1 MHNQQQRYLKTNNI
15 VSKFVVIVL
24 SVVLLTG
31 ISLVPVLQIGVS
43 AQQQQQPQPIIAIKI
58 TSPTTGQQVPTGE
71 LTISGTSTD
80 NATSDCTVYA
90 DWNNTKPFQT
100 AIATGPGGLDDY
112 STWTFTYTDDYHL
125 ITNGT
130 NNLTSKLSC
139 IDDSNGAGSANLTKS
154 YSVNVIGALSD
165 QNQQQQSVST
175 LGNTTTLDNVTAATT
190 IAAREE
196 NESVRNVLPIPT
208 VREEEQP
215 SASTTDKNAE
225 PVKSPLPSSPVTSTT
240 SSESKNTTKNKEDT
254 TIKTMNQI
262 AIKTINQ
269 IAQRVASTN
278 PDTNPVQVQQILVQ
292 LAKQTAQTASKE
304 KAIEELRQI
313 YSQVTI
319 YPFGTVSQSLSN
331 FAQHLASGDNV
342 AYIIEQ
348 IIQEKARGKNISQS
362 LVNIAVQLVC
372 GGSGNINE
380 NVRQAA
386 QIIANQ
392 SGVSVEKVESILVQ
406 IALQIFKTQG
416 NVVTAQS
423 ICQIASH
430 IAHNPNGIIAQTI
443 LQLVKQDTD
452 DGGKSGE
459 TIQIIKKVVKS
470 SEVNKGGGISS
481 SSSSSSGKEK
491 FSVFCILYA
500 VNSDIDSRI
509 YTIAITIA
517 RQTDVSVEATLI
529 ALSDFFI
536 RVANDAGPSQA
547 LQSLR
552 NLETDVAANPSVL
565 NKIGAV
571 AKLYE
576 GGHDHTANQVSDF
589 VADKLSASVDP
600 VVALAEVQIP
610 ESASIPADGEKVVSP
625 IKQGESVLSFLTTTT
640 AGAPSITTTPITT
653 TPTTTTTAGAP
664 SITTT
669 PITTTPTTTT
679 TAGAPSITTTPPT
692 PTTTTTAEE
701 EDEGEEEA
709 DDISDS
715 SDSSDSDSDSSDS
728 SDSD

>member
-1 MHNQQQRYLKTNNI
+1 MLKKVASKVLAFAI
-15 VSKFVVIVL
+15 IGLFLGQVSFSAFL
-24 SVVLLTG
+24 YA
-31 ISLVPVLQIGVS
+31 QI
-43 AQQQQQPQPIIAIKI
+43 PPITLGIKI
-58 TSPTTGQQVPTGE
+58 TSPVAGQQVPVGE
-71 LTISGTSTD
+71 LTISGISTD
-80 NATSDCTVYA
+80 NITTDCTVYA
-90 DWNNTKPFQT
+90 DWNDQKPFQK
-100 AIATGPGGLDDY
+100 AVATGPGGLDDY

-139 IDDSNGAGSANLTKS
+139 IDESNGAGSANLTKS

-481 SSSSSSGKEK
+481 SSSSSSSGKEK
-491 FSVFCILYA
+491 FSVFCILCA

-552 NLETDVAANPSVL
+552 NLETDVAANPIVL

-576 GGHDHTANQVSDF
+576 GGQDHTANQVSDF

-610 ESASIPADGEKVVSP
+610 ESASIPADGEKVVVSP
-625 IKQGESVLSFLTTTT
+625 IKQGEGVLSFLTTTT
-640 AGAPSITTTPITT
+640 TAAPTTTTT
-653 TPTTTTTAGAP
+653 TAAPTTTTTAA
-664 SITTT
+664 
-669 PITTTPTTTT
+669 PTTTT
-679 TAGAPSITTTPPT
+679 AAAA
-692 PTTTTTAEE
+692 PTTTTA
-701 EDEGEEEA
+701 
-709 DDISDS
+709 
-715 SDSSDSDSDSSDS
+715 
-728 SDSD
+728 

>member
-1 MHNQQQRYLKTNNI
+1 MKRLTRFDFKK
-15 VSKFVVIVL
+15 S
-24 SVVLLTG
+24 VLLFTFG
-31 ISLVPVLQIGVS
+31 IILICAFPANS
-43 AQQQQQPQPIIAIKI
+43 AIYAQQPQQQLQQQVIGVKI
-58 TSPTTGQQVPTGE
+58 TSPSTGQQVPAGE
-71 LTISGTSTD
+71 LTISGSSTD
-80 NATSDCTVYA
+80 NAATDCTVYA
-90 DWNNTKPFQT
+90 DWNNLKPFQK
-100 AIATGPGGLDDY
+100 AIATGPGGVNDY
-112 STWTFTYTDDYHL
+112 STWNFTYTADYHL
-125 ITNGT
+125 ITNGST
-130 NNLTSKLSC
+130 NELTSKLSC
-139 IDDSNGAGSANLTKS
+139 INNPTNLTKW
-154 YSVNVIGALSD
+154 YSVNVIGAVSD
-165 QNQQQQSVST
+165 QNHQQQQQPVST
-175 LGNTTTLDNVTAATT
+175 LGNTTILDNVT
-190 IAAREE
+190 
-196 NESVRNVLPIPT
+196 
-208 VREEEQP
+208 
-215 SASTTDKNAE
+215 ASTTDKNAE

-240 SSESKNTTKNKEDT
+240 SSESKNTAKDKEDT
-254 TIKTMNQI
+254 T
-262 AIKTINQ
+262 IKTINQ

-292 LAKQTAQTASKE
+292 LAKQSAQTASKE
-304 KAIEELRQI
+304 KAIEEIRQI

-331 FAQHLASGDNV
+331 FAQKLASGDNV

-392 SGVSVEKVESILVQ
+392 AGVSVEKVESILVQ

-481 SSSSSSGKEK
+481 SSSSSSSSKEK
-491 FSVFCILYA
+491 FSVFCILCA

-552 NLETDVAANPSVL
+552 NLETDVAANPIVL

-576 GGHDHTANQVSDF
+576 GGQDHTANQVSDF

-610 ESASIPADGEKVVSP
+610 ESASIPADGEKVVVSP
-625 IKQGESVLSFLTTTT
+625 IKQGEGVLSFLTTTTTAAPTTPSTTTT
-640 AGAPSITTTPITT
+640 AGAPSITTPSTTPPT
-653 TPTTTTTAGAP
+653 TPTTTTTTRAP
-664 SITTT
+664 SKTT
-669 PITTTPTTTT
+669 PSTTPTTTT
-679 TAGAPSITTTPPT
+679 T
-692 PTTTTTAEE
+692 
-701 EDEGEEEA
+701 
-709 DDISDS
+709 
-715 SDSSDSDSDSSDS
+715 
-728 SDSD
+728 

>member
-1 MHNQQQRYLKTNNI
+1 MTNSI
-15 VSKFVVIVL
+15 FA
-24 SVVLLTG
+24 
-31 ISLVPVLQIGVS
+31 Q
-43 AQQQQQPQPIIAIKI
+43 AQQDNTIGIKI
-58 TSPTTGQQVPTGE
+58 ISPIKDQQVPVGE
-71 LTISGTSTD
+71 LTISGISTD
-80 NATSDCTVYA
+80 NSTADCTVYA
-90 DWNNTKPFQT
+90 DWNNLKPFQT
-100 AIATGPGGLDDY
+100 AVATGPGGVNDY
-112 STWTFTYTDDYHL
+112 STWNFTYTADYHL
-125 ITNGT
+125 ITNGST
-130 NNLTSKLSC
+130 NELTSKLSC
-139 IDDSNGAGSANLTKS
+139 INNPTNLTKW
-154 YSVNVIGALSD
+154 YSVNVIGAVSD
-165 QNQQQQSVST
+165 QNHQQQQQPVST
-175 LGNTTTLDNVTAATT
+175 LGNTTTLDNVTASTT
-190 IAAREE
+190 IAAGGE
-196 NESVRNVLPIPT
+196 NKGVKNVLPTPT
-208 VREEEQP
+208 VEVEKQKP

-240 SSESKNTTKNKEDT
+240 SSESKNTAKDKEDT
-254 TIKTMNQI
+254 T
-262 AIKTINQ
+262 IKTINQ

-292 LAKQTAQTASKE
+292 LAKQSAQTASKE
-304 KAIEELRQI
+304 KAIEEIRQI

-331 FAQHLASGDNV
+331 FAQKLASGDNV

-372 GGSGNINE
+372 GGSGNVNE
-380 NVRQAA
+380 HVRQAA

-392 SGVSVEKVESILVQ
+392 AGVSVEKVESILVQ

-459 TIQIIKKVVKS
+459 TIQIIKNVVKS

-481 SSSSSSGKEK
+481 SSSSSSSSSNEK
-491 FSVFCILYA
+491 FPVFCILCA
-500 VNSDIDSRI
+500 VNSDIDRRI
-509 YTIAITIA
+509 YNIAIIIA

-529 ALSDFFI
+529 ALSDFLI

-552 NLETDVAANPSVL
+552 NLETDVAANPIVL

-576 GGHDHTANQVSDF
+576 GGQDHTANQVSDF

-625 IKQGESVLSFLTTTT
+625 IKQGEDVLSFLTTTT
-640 AGAPSITTTPITT
+640 AA
-653 TPTTTTTAGAP
+653 PTTTT
-664 SITTT
+664 SR
-669 PITTTPTTTT
+669 
-679 TAGAPSITTTPPT
+679 
-692 PTTTTTAEE
+692 
-701 EDEGEEEA
+701 
-709 DDISDS
+709 
-715 SDSSDSDSDSSDS
+715 
-728 SDSD
+728 

>member
-1 MHNQQQRYLKTNNI
+1 MLKKVASKVLAFAI
-15 VSKFVVIVL
+15 IGLFLDQVSFSTFL
-24 SVVLLTG
+24 YA
-31 ISLVPVLQIGVS
+31 QI
-43 AQQQQQPQPIIAIKI
+43 PPITLGLKI
-58 TSPTTGQQVPTGE
+58 TSPVAGQQVPAGE
-71 LTISGTSTD
+71 LTISGISTD
-80 NATSDCTVYA
+80 NVTTDCTVYA
-90 DWNNTKPFQT
+90 DWNDQKPFQK
-100 AIATGPGGLDDY
+100 AVATGPRGLDDY
-112 STWTFTYTDDYHL
+112 STWNFTYTADYHL

-175 LGNTTTLDNVTAATT
+175 LGNITTLDNVTAATT
-190 IAAREE
+190 IAARGE
-196 NESVRNVLPIPT
+196 NESVRNVLPTPTVREEQQSVSTLGNITTLDNVTAATTIAARGENESVRNVLPTPT

-225 PVKSPLPSSPVTSTT
+225 PVKSPLPSNPVTSTT
-240 SSESKNTTKNKEDT
+240 SSESKNTAKNKEDT

-292 LAKQTAQTASKE
+292 LAKQSAQTASKE

-481 SSSSSSGKEK
+481 SSSSSGKEK
-491 FSVFCILYA
+491 FSVFCILCA

-552 NLETDVAANPSVL
+552 NLETDVAANPIVL

-576 GGHDHTANQVSDF
+576 GG
-589 VADKLSASVDP
+589 
-600 VVALAEVQIP
+600 
-610 ESASIPADGEKVVSP
+610 
-625 IKQGESVLSFLTTTT
+625 
-640 AGAPSITTTPITT
+640 
-653 TPTTTTTAGAP
+653 
-664 SITTT
+664 
-669 PITTTPTTTT
+669 
-679 TAGAPSITTTPPT
+679 
-692 PTTTTTAEE
+692 
-701 EDEGEEEA
+701 
-709 DDISDS
+709 
-715 SDSSDSDSDSSDS
+715 
-728 SDSD
+728 